1 MSTRNELSGI
11 RKTGLIVALLA
22 ISIGGFA
29 TAFVLTSNASQPRYV
44 PIEPTTDRINWQATY
59 EMAQAAARKSGKPLM
74 ISFHAAWC
82 GVCKDME
89 GKTYPDAR
97 VVREAKHFVPVKVDT
112 DQRGDVAQQF
122 QVSALPTVLWLD
134 GKGNLLGRVS
144 GYYAPDE
151 FADLMRK
158 VRTQPAPEA

>member
-11 RKTGLIVALLA
+11 RKTGLIAALLA

-29 TAFVLTSNASQPRYV
+29 TAFVLASRAGEPRYV
-44 PIEPTTDRINWQATY
+44 PIQPTTDRINWQATY

-89 GKTYPDAR
+89 AKTYPYAR
-97 VVREAKHFVPVKVDT
+97 VVQESKNFVPIKIDT
-112 DQRGDVAQQF
+112 DQRMDVAQQF

-134 GKGNLLGRVS
+134 GEGNLLGRVS

-158 VRTQPAPEA
+158 VRTEPAPQA

>member
-1 MSTRNELSGI
+1 MSTRKELSGI
-11 RKTGLIVALLA
+11 RKTGLIVALSA

-29 TAFVLTSNASQPRYV
+29 TAFVLASRAGEPRYV
-44 PIEPTTDRINWQATY
+44 PIEPTTDRINWQVSY
-59 EMAQAAARKSGKPLM
+59 EAAQTAARKSGKPLM

-97 VVREAKHFVPVKVDT
+97 VVQEAKNFVPVKVDT
-112 DQRGDVAQQF
+112 DARMDVAQQF

-158 VRTQPAPEA
+158 VRTQPAPQA

>member
-1 MSTRNELSGI
+1 
-11 RKTGLIVALLA
+11 
-22 ISIGGFA
+22 
-29 TAFVLTSNASQPRYV
+29 
-44 PIEPTTDRINWQATY
+44 
-59 EMAQAAARKSGKPLM
+59 
-74 ISFHAAWC
+74 
-82 GVCKDME
+82 ME

-97 VVREAKHFVPVKVDT
+97 VVREAKNFVPVKVDT

>member
-11 RKTGLIVALLA
+11 RKTGLIVVLSA

-29 TAFVLTSNASQPRYV
+29 TAFVLANRAGEPRYV
-44 PIEPTTDRINWQATY
+44 PMQPTTDRINWQATY

-74 ISFHAAWC
+74 ISFHAEWC
-82 GVCKDME
+82 GVCKEME
-89 GKTYPDAR
+89 AKTYPDGR
-97 VVREAKHFVPVKVDT
+97 VVQEAKNFVPVQIDT
-112 DQRGDVAQQF
+112 DKRLDVAQQF

>member
-1 MSTRNELSGI
+1 MSTRKELSGI
-11 RKTGLIVALLA
+11 RKTGLVAVLSA

-29 TAFVLTSNASQPRYV
+29 TAFVLSSRASEPRYV

-74 ISFHAAWC
+74 ISFHATWC
-82 GVCKDME
+82 SVCKEME

-97 VVREAKHFVPVKVDT
+97 VVREAKNFVPVQIDT
-112 DQRGDVAQQF
+112 DQRIDVAQQF
-122 QVSALPTVLWLD
+122 QVSALPTILWLD

-151 FADLMRK
+151 LADLMRK
-158 VRTQPAPEA
+158 VRSQPAPEA